1 MRVVMTTSCTFSAS
15 RLLFAHGHT
24 NEPEIRETTWR
35 WIGRVRHSERVVLQT
50 LARLNGRLVGINID
64 CEDEPCCPFRSYNTL
79 FHIWIILHVV
89 HDSSPFSNVS
99 QRSDQHEGTWLS
111 IQRKCRSENKQAPAM
126 VLSRST
132 LKHQT
137 PRFLHWKHFLEL
149 HVSAGTSPRRGTVP
163 TRAGLWDVGC
173 AFPIHSSR
181 RPIPLNTRFHKT
193 YGHIGHTSS
202 WFFMYVPDMSHFA
215 FHLSGGLC
223 EEVPRGGFLQH
234 QLAGWELWRKFFLC
248 I

>member
-1 MRVVMTTSCTFSAS
+1 MNRAALFVLTTHCFTFDSFFM
-15 RLLFAHGHT
+15 LFM
-24 NEPEIRETTWR
+24 
-35 WIGRVRHSERVVLQT
+35 
-50 LARLNGRLVGINID
+50 
-64 CEDEPCCPFRSYNTL
+64 
-79 FHIWIILHVV
+79 ILH
-89 HDSSPFSNVS
+89 HFQMSVS
-99 QRSDQHEGTWLS
+99 GVISMKEP

-149 HVSAGTSPRRGTVP
+149 HVSAGTYPRRGTVP

-234 QLAGWELWRKFFLC
+234 QLAGWELWRKFCLC